1 MTETLTA
8 RPMLRLRP
16 TVAVYAADPVT
27 RLSMVSQ
34 LRRSAGLVL
43 VDPSAA
49 PAGIAVVALDA
60 VDDAALERLRALRR
74 AGSRIVAVVPLVDA
88 RTILPAVA
96 AGVRAVLSRPELT
109 GERLLSAVRCVAAG
123 GVDLPTAVVRYLVE
137 RVDRSA
143 NPSPDSR
150 GLRLATL
157 TPREREV
164 LSLLAQGLSTREVA
178 TAMAYSER
186 TIKNVLQELTTRLEL
201 RNRTQAVAY
210 AVRHGWI

>member
-8 RPMLRLRP
+8 QPPLRLRP

-27 RLSMVSQ
+27 RLGMMNQ
-34 LRRSAGLVL
+34 LRRSAGIALI
-43 VDPSAA
+43 DPAVAS
-49 PAGIAVVALDA
+49 PGIAVVALDA
-60 VDDAALERLRALRR
+60 VDDAALERLRSLRR
-74 AGSRIVAVVPLVDA
+74 SGARIVAVVPMLDA
-88 RTILPAVA
+88 RTILPALG
-96 AGVRAVLSRPELT
+96 AGVRAVLTRPELS
-109 GERLLSAVRCVAAG
+109 GERLLNAVRCVAAG
-123 GVDLPTAVVRYLVE
+123 GVELPTVVVRYLVE

-143 NPSPDSR
+143 SVADER
-150 GLRLATL
+150 ALRLATL

-164 LSLLAQGLSTREVA
+164 LALLAQGLSTREVA

-186 TIKNVLQELTTRLEL
+186 TIKNVLQELTTRLAL